1 MTNSSGKTAGPLFF
15 KRFRRSDRTIAR
27 RSRFARRQH
36 QRRLRLFI
44 VLGLAG
50 LAGLIG
56 LVYWWSYASRY
67 VTTNDAYVAGNVVP
81 LKAQTRGT
89 VVEVRTDNTRYVRQ
103 GEVLV
108 RLDGLETKVA
118 QEKAEADLAEAVRQ
132 VKTLF
137 SDAETLR
144 QRLAAQEMAL
154 ERVRRDL
161 ARYRSVAADG
171 AVTGQQIEDT
181 QFQLRE
187 LEAGVRQTRAE
198 LGGAEALI
206 HGTSVADHPRVRQ
219 AASALKRAYL
229 DAVRQNIVA
238 PVSGYVAKRTI
249 QPGDDVHPD
258 MPLLAI
264 VPLDDLWVDAN
275 FLEDELTHVQPGQ
288 PVTLTA
294 DLHGSDV
301 VYHGRVLGLEPG
313 TGSVF
318 GLLPP
323 NNATGNYIHIME
335 RVPVRI
341 GLNPEE
347 LQKHPLRPG
356 LSMIARIDTGRPG
369 RSVLEPL
376 TTIPSGAYST
386 GVYDGQLN
394 GAEALIQKIVVEN
407 G

>member
-1 MTNSSGKTAGPLFF
+1 MTSKAPGRAHPSAIREIGLSRK
-15 KRFRRSDRTIAR
+15 KIAR
-27 RSRFARRQH
+27 RFRFGRRREQRI
-36 QRRLRLFI
+36 RRLWA
-44 VLGLAG
+44 VAAMAVLAG
-50 LAGLIG
+50 LAAL
-56 LVYWWSYASRY
+56 LYAWLHAGRF

-108 RLDGLETKVA
+108 RLDGLEAKVA
-118 QEKAEADLAEAVRQ
+118 QEKAEADLAEAVRE
-132 VKTLF
+132 VKALF
-137 SDAETLR
+137 SEADRLR
-144 QRLAAQEMAL
+144 QHLAGQEAAL

-161 ARYRSVAADG
+161 ARYRSVAGEG
-171 AVTGQQIEDT
+171 AVTGQQVEDT

-198 LGGAEALI
+198 LQGAEALI
-206 HGTSVADHPRVRQ
+206 RGTGLADHPRVRQ

-229 DAVRQNIVA
+229 DAVRQEIVA

-249 QPGDDVHPD
+249 QPGDEVRPD
-258 MPLLAI
+258 TPLLAI

-275 FLEDELTHVQPGQ
+275 FLEDELAHVQPGQ

-294 DLHGSDV
+294 DLHGSGI

-323 NNATGNYIHIME
+323 NNATGNYIHIAE

-347 LQKHPLRPG
+347 LRAHPLRPG
-356 LSMIARIDTGRPG
+356 LSMIARIDTGQPG

-376 TTIPSGAYST
+376 TTVPGGAYST
-386 GVYDGQLN
+386 GVYERQLE
-394 GAEALIQKIVVEN
+394 GVEELIRKIVEQN
-407 G
+407 A